1 MINSVSCTFGK
12 LFSNIQCFQNLMF
25 YFPGEQK
32 LAQDRTIVVVGI
44 ISGILLF
51 IGICVASYFLAQ

>member
-1 MINSVSCTFGK
+1 
-12 LFSNIQCFQNLMF
+12 MF
-25 YFPGEQK
+25 HFVGEQK

-51 IGICVASYFLAQ
+51 IGICVASYFLAK